1 MIKTVYKVD
10 GKYVIGFTYTNGKM
24 VPWTTENVKDIPKN
38 QINGPMMEGML
49 IQVMDPGQVLDKED
63 IEVW

>member
-1 MIKTVYKVD
+1 MSKTVYKVD

-24 VPWTTENVKDIPKN
+24 VPWTTDNVKEIPKN

-49 IQVMDPGQVLDKED
+49 KQVMDSGQVLDKED